1 MWWSWGSYHPPRICP
16 VLEERGPTPIG
27 VVNLRTPRSSN
38 SPNYRLIT
46 RCTLCIPRAPPVYR
60 SALCTVRVGRSGH
73 HGYDHHASLLLGLPP
88 LHPVSPQVRE
98 NCPGIQKTDG
108 VNHDGKVKLLN
119 LASVKLL
126 FLLNMLKVIDG
137 RMMIRDERIFFSIDI
152 LHKYRKVIFY
162 WKSHR

>member
-1 MWWSWGSYHPPRICP
+1 M
-16 VLEERGPTPIG
+16 
-27 VVNLRTPRSSN
+27 
-38 SPNYRLIT
+38 
-46 RCTLCIPRAPPVYR
+46 
-60 SALCTVRVGRSGH
+60 RVGRPGH
-73 HGYDHHASLLLGLPP
+73 HGYDHHAPLLLGLPP

-98 NCPGIQKTDG
+98 NCPGIQKSDG

-152 LHKYRKVIFY
+152 LHNRIEKLFSLLEFADLDRIDKIL
-162 WKSHR
+162 